1 MEWRTIPNYP
11 AYEISE
17 SGTVRKTG
25 TGYQLGKSGRRY
37 GLWDGKQRRYFYPFE
52 LVEQAFGPREGGS
65 ESKPIKAPRPELPPL
80 AIPAPAES
88 DDNRCAALEREKEEL
103 ECEIEDKQCEIDR
116 LREILD
122 ALDSRAKRVHRT
134 TDATMTEENAIL
146 KGENRQLKRL
156 VAELEAELQVYMVAI

>member
-1 MEWRTIPNYP
+1 
-11 AYEISE
+11 
-17 SGTVRKTG
+17 
-25 TGYQLGKSGRRY
+25 
-37 GLWDGKQRRYFYPFE
+37 
-52 LVEQAFGPREGGS
+52 
-65 ESKPIKAPRPELPPL
+65 PL